1 MVNNWEEKFLGELCY
16 IYIGKTP
23 SRAKK
28 NFWDKN
34 CITNNTWLSIAD
46 LKNSKDKFVYSS
58 KEQISNEG
66 AEISKI
72 VKKGTLLLSFKLT
85 IGRVAFAG
93 KDLYTNEAIAQLPI
107 KEDKV
112 NIIDKNYLFYYL
124 QYFDY
129 QSILKGDIKVKGKT
143 LNKKKLEIIPIVF
156 PAMEGQKRIIEKL
169 DSAFQKIEN
178 LENNTKENIKN
189 IEDLYNSYLNKI
201 FTENTDDWE
210 EKTLEELCYILDS
223 KRVPITKKDRNAG
236 IYPYYGATGIQDY
249 IDSYIFDETLLLV
262 GEDGAKWGR
271 CENTAFIVTGKFW
284 VNNHAHVLKIKKDT
298 IYEWLKY
305 YLNYTDLSEYITG
318 TTVPKLNQ
326 EKLKQIKVPIPK
338 IEEQKRIVDKL
349 DICNNK
355 IESIKQ
361 NYQNKLK
368 LLYNLKKSILNKAF
382 NGEL

>member
-1 MVNNWEEKFLGELCY
+1 ML
-16 IYIGKTP
+16 
-23 SRAKK
+23 
-28 NFWDKN
+28 
-34 CITNNTWLSIAD
+34 
-46 LKNSKDKFVYSS
+46 
-58 KEQISNEG
+58 
-66 AEISKI
+66 
-72 VKKGTLLLSFKLT
+72 FK
-85 IGRVAFAG
+85 
-93 KDLYTNEAIAQLPI
+93 
-107 KEDKV
+107 
-112 NIIDKNYLFYYL
+112 
-124 QYFDY
+124 
-129 QSILKGDIKVKGKT
+129 
-143 LNKKKLEIIPIVF
+143 
-156 PAMEGQKRIIEKL
+156 
-169 DSAFQKIEN
+169 KIES

-210 EKTLEELCYILDS
+210 EKTLDELCYILDS
-223 KRVPITKKDRNAG
+223 KRVPITKKYRNTG

-305 YLNYTDLSEYITG
+305 CLNYTDLSEYITG

-338 IEEQKRIVDKL
+338 IEEQKKIVDKL
-349 DICNNK
+349 DIFNNK

-361 NYQNKLK
+361 NYQNKLT
-368 LLYNLKKSILNKAF
+368 LLEKLKKSILKKAF